1 MIILFQ
7 RSKKFLFL
15 TSALV
20 GSPLLAQQAAPVT
33 VTPPTLRP
41 DRTDNGFRVDI
52 PESGGLTAPAGAEGL
67 SVALADAK
75 LEGGFQEVADQTE
88 AILAKLR
95 GQKVTLKQ
103 IYAAA
108 SEIEA
113 VHARAGFILA
123 RVAVPPQD
131 LRDGG
136 SLRITVTDGFVES
149 VDVAGVP
156 VRVRAAVAAR
166 AAKLAGQKHLRLAD
180 IEQPLLIANE
190 VPGLTLKSTLARGS
204 QPGGTKV
211 VLEGSHHLVS
221 GSIGGDNQLASSLG
235 RWNVTAQLSLNSAFG
250 LGEQIYGFVGSGYDV
265 SQIFGSDVRERV
277 LGGGVVLPIG
287 DGRLTLNPEV
297 TFSRTQPAPALGT
310 PATLGTL
317 RRYTLRAGYTLVKTR
332 VQSLA
337 LNAAVEQIDERN
349 GVPSFGTQGNL
360 SHDRFLAARL
370 GVAYD
375 RVTPSGSAFGVA
387 AQFSQGL
394 GDSVGLSLAAAI
406 AETSPNGG
414 FSRQGAS
421 NSFSKFTAQAHGSMD
436 FAKNLT
442 LRVMAKGQ
450 TGFGTP
456 MLRAEQFSLEGSD
469 GVSAYV
475 GGVTAVDD
483 GVAARAELAGRVA
496 LGDAKSGAIAAPY
509 IFVASGFGIIQKA
522 TTLEPGSIKA
532 AAFGVGARANLPR
545 FGFSLGLEY
554 AHGVSDYVAI
564 DKADRVNLS
573 ASFRF

>member
-1 MIILFQ
+1 MTALFQ
-7 RSKKFLFL
+7 RSKRFFFL
-15 TSALV
+15 SGALV

-41 DRTDNGFRVDI
+41 DRTDTGFRVDI

-67 SVALADAK
+67 NVSLTDAK
-75 LEGGFQEVADQTE
+75 LEGGFPEVADQTE
-88 AILAKLR
+88 VILAKLR

-113 VHARAGFILA
+113 THARAGFILA

-136 SLRITVTDGFVES
+136 SLRITVTDGFIES

-156 VRVRAAVAAR
+156 ERVRAAVAAR
-166 AAKLAGQKHLRLAD
+166 ASKLAGQKHLRLAD

-204 QPGGTKV
+204 QPGGTKL
-211 VLEGSHHLVS
+211 VLEGRHHLIS
-221 GSIGGDNQLASSLG
+221 GSIGGDNHLASSLG
-235 RWNVTAQLSLNSAFG
+235 RWNVTAQLSLNSALG

-265 SQIFGSDVRERV
+265 SQIFSSDVRERV
-277 LGGGVVLPIG
+277 LGGGAVFPIG

-297 TFSRTQPAPALGT
+297 TFSRTQPAPALGA

-332 VQSLA
+332 MQSLA

-349 GVPSFGTQGNL
+349 GVPSFGALGNL
-360 SHDRFLAARL
+360 SHDHYLAARL

-375 RVTPSGSAFGVA
+375 RVMPDGTAFGVA

-394 GDSVGLSLAAAI
+394 GDTGGLSLAEAQA
-406 AETSPNGG
+406 TTLNG

-421 NSFSKFTAQAHGSMD
+421 NSFSKFTAQAHGSLD
-436 FAKNLT
+436 FAKSLT
-442 LRVMAKGQ
+442 LRVTAKGQ

-496 LGDAKSGAIAAPY
+496 LGDAKSGAVAAPY
-509 IFVASGFGIIQKA
+509 LFVASGFGKIQQPTA
-522 TTLEPGSIKA
+522 LEPGSIKA
-532 AAFGVGARANLPR
+532 AAVGAGARANLPR
-545 FGFSLGLEY
+545 FGFSLALEY
-554 AHGVSDYVAI
+554 AHGVSDYAAI
-564 DKADRVNLS
+564 DKADRVNVS